1 MRRKK
6 FLISLMFMR
15 KFRRKKKTIVTSIVA
30 VLLLSLMLF
39 ILFSLEAFLRKPSFI
54 SPIPSSFSNNYQ
66 KIASTSITQNLKILL
81 AKRNIPFS
89 SVSLSTDSS
98 VLVTLASQEK
108 IVFSSQKS
116 LDSQISSLQVM
127 LSRFTIEGKR
137 FTVLDFRFDKP
148 VIVFK
153 Q

>member
-1 MRRKK
+1 
-6 FLISLMFMR
+6 MR
-15 KFRRKKKTIVTSIVA
+15 KFRRKKKTIVTSIIT
-30 VLLLSLMLF
+30 VLFLSSILF
-39 ILFSLEAFLRKPSFI
+39 ILFSLDSFFRKPSFI
-54 SPIPSSFSNNYQ
+54 SPIPSLSNSYQ
-66 KIASTSITQNLKILL
+66 KIASTSITQNLETLL

-98 VLVTLASQEK
+98 VLVTLASQEQ

-116 LDSQISSLQVM
+116 LDSQISSLQAV

-153 Q
+153 